1 MTGRRSRCGAVRGC
15 GRTLASHRGSALQA
29 PAAVSGGPSP
39 ASGRLLPRSHVR
51 RAPPRLPWPTAC
63 FFPALGD
70 TPLSGQAGVGAP
82 SPTAGRLGD
91 FRVGTAVN
99 IECGFPCGRALGKL
113 QRVRWPG
120 WGAASVS
127 CEEPPGRLQSG
138 RSVRRAHR
146 QRRVLPAPG
155 APGRASDGCVAP
167 SPGLIPRGAG
177 QRVHTPH
184 AACVR
189 GARRGLRPILK
200 VDRCCSYC

>member
-82 SPTAGRLGD
+82 SPTAGQLGD

-155 APGRASDGCVAP
+155 APGRASDGRVAR
-167 SPGLIPRGAG
+167 SPGSDPAGCGTARSHAPR
-177 QRVHTPH
+177 RL
-184 AACVR
+184 R
-189 GARRGLRPILK
+189 ARRPPGAPAHP
-200 VDRCCSYC
+200 

>member
-15 GRTLASHRGSALQA
+15 GRRSPRTAAPPSRP

-127 CEEPPGRLQSG
+127 CEEPPGHLQSG

-146 QRRVLPAPG
+146 QPCVLPAPG
-155 APGRASDGCVAP
+155 APGRASAGRVAP
-167 SPGLIPRGAG
+167 SPGSDPAGCGTACSHAPR
-177 QRVHTPH
+177 RL
-184 AACVR
+184 R
-189 GARRGLRPILK
+189 ARRPPGAPAHP
-200 VDRCCSYC
+200 

>member
-1 MTGRRSRCGAVRGC
+1 MTGRRSQCGAVRGC

-146 QRRVLPAPG
+146 QPRVLPAPG
-155 APGRASDGCVAP
+155 APGRASDGRVAP
-167 SPGLIPRGAG
+167 SPGSDPAGCGTACSHSPRCL
-177 QRVHTPH
+177 R
-184 AACVR
+184 
-189 GARRGLRPILK
+189 ARRPPGAPTHP
-200 VDRCCSYC
+200 